1 MNYERK
7 SVPDDVNILTNDHYV
22 GKPITLDFAGVSG
35 GVVKAGTPIS
45 AAGVSAN
52 TADAVGVLLA
62 DVYAERP
69 IGTIVIH
76 GFIDAAK
83 AQANSGVTIDA
94 AVKAALPLVA
104 FL

>member
-1 MNYERK
+1 MIFERK
-7 SVPDDVNILTNDHYV
+7 SVPGDVNILANDHYV
-22 GKPITLDFAGVSG
+22 GKPITLDFTGVSD
-35 GVVKAGTPIS
+35 GVVKAGAPIS

-52 TADAVGVLLA
+52 TADAVGILLA

-83 AQANSGVTIDA
+83 AKDNSGVTIDA
-94 AVKAALPLVA
+94 AVKAALPMVA

>member
-1 MNYERK
+1 MNFERK
-7 SVPDDVNILTNDHYV
+7 IVPGDVNILANDHYV
-22 GKPITLDFAGVSG
+22 GKSITLDFTGVSG
-35 GVVKAGTPIS
+35 GIVKAGTPIS
-45 AAGVSAN
+45 AAGVAAN
-52 TADAVGVLLA
+52 TAGAVGILLS
-62 DVYAERP
+62 DVYGERP

-94 AVKAALPLVA
+94 AVKTALPMVA

>member
-7 SVPDDVNILTNDHYV
+7 NVPGDVNILANDHYV
-22 GKPITLDFAGVSG
+22 GKPITLNFTGIDG

-52 TADAVGVLLA
+52 TADAVGVLLC
-62 DVYAERP
+62 DVFAERP

-76 GFIDAAK
+76 GFIDTAK
-83 AQANSGVTIDA
+83 AQANSGVTIEA
-94 AVKAALPLVA
+94 AVKTALPMVA